1 MAIFYEVTATV
12 GLILAQMIH
21 GNNKTSFKKTW
32 FIHIHSKIVLLKQRL
47 RTLILTLVY
56 LRMRPGFVG
65 CSFCLCVWAE
75 PMRLCSGVNTFALF
89 WLFEFCKA
97 QVQWMK
103 AAGDASW
110 RTDSIFAFPI
120 AHGPVILTSHFDIDI
135 IIPTDSTM
143 LSLIY
148 VFGDI
153 SLWRLTFCQYLNSA
167 LLQSC
172 HQAF

>member
-12 GLILAQMIH
+12 GWMLAQMIH
-21 GNNKTSFKKTW
+21 GNNKTSFKKHDLYT
-32 FIHIHSKIVLLKQRL
+32 FTVKIVWHKQRL
-47 RTLILTLVY
+47 QTLILTLVY

-75 PMRLCSGVNTFALF
+75 PMRLCSVNKFALF

-110 RTDSIFAFPI
+110 RTDSIFAFHI
-120 AHGPVILTSHFDIDI
+120 AHGPVILTSYFDIDI
-135 IIPTDSTM
+135 IIPTDCTM
-143 LSLIY
+143 LSLID

-153 SLWRLTFCQYLNSA
+153 SLWLLTFCQYFNSA